1 MSGIMLKMIL
11 LFTFI
16 VILIC
21 IDIIAF
27 ITEDAWLPL
36 NITLCLC
43 LTLISLSCS
52 YQNVK
57 YHLRIHLSHQQKK
70 KLGKEMWNAGV
81 LPCMVGISNK
91 DSKGQTDLN
100 GYGELSSPV

>member
-36 NITLCLC
+36 NITLRLC

-70 KLGKEMWNAGV
+70 KARQRNVECWSTPLHGGHLK
-81 LPCMVGISNK
+81 
-91 DSKGQTDLN
+91 
-100 GYGELSSPV
+100 

>member
-1 MSGIMLKMIL
+1 VASTKHNFVPLLDTDLLIL
-11 LFTFI
+11 FLSKCQVPFTHPSFTP
-16 VILIC
+16 
-21 IDIIAF
+21 A
-27 ITEDAWLPL
+27 
-36 NITLCLC
+36 
-43 LTLISLSCS
+43 
-52 YQNVK
+52 
-57 YHLRIHLSHQQKK
+57 KK

>member
-27 ITEDAWLPL
+27 ITEDAASTKLNFVPL
-36 NITLCLC
+36 LDTDL
-43 LTLISLSCS
+43 LILFLSKCQVPFTHPS
-52 YQNVK
+52 FTPA
-57 YHLRIHLSHQQKK
+57 KK
-70 KLGKEMWNAGV
+70 K
-81 LPCMVGISNK
+81 S
-91 DSKGQTDLN
+91 
-100 GYGELSSPV
+100 

>member
-1 MSGIMLKMIL
+1 VASTKHNFVPLLDTDLLIL
-11 LFTFI
+11 FLSKCQVPFTHPSFTP
-16 VILIC
+16 
-21 IDIIAF
+21 A
-27 ITEDAWLPL
+27 
-36 NITLCLC
+36 
-43 LTLISLSCS
+43 
-52 YQNVK
+52 K
-57 YHLRIHLSHQQKK
+57 KK